1 MPPVIRYDRNA
12 VLSAAYNLARRDG
25 ISALNARAVAKEIGS
40 STQPI
45 FRLYTGMEE
54 LKDDVHAMAEKQVN
68 LFISQRVQDSAYPL
82 LELGLAYILFARDE
96 PELFKM
102 LFMCDRVSCGKC
114 NSFPGENDYSVHE
127 LQRLTGYQPQ
137 KAKRM
142 LQWLWIF
149 THGLAV
155 GMATKYVN
163 FEETALR
170 EMLSGAFSACKLKM
184 DQYPDELPVA

>member
-25 ISALNARAVAKEIGS
+25 LSALNARAVAKEIGS

-54 LKDDVHAMAEKQVN
+54 LKDDVHALAEKQVN
-68 LFISQRVQDSAYPL
+68 QFINERIQDSAYPL
-82 LELGLAYILFARDE
+82 LELGLAYIIFARDE

-114 NSFPGENDYSVHE
+114 NTLPGEDDCPIHE
-127 LQRLTGYQPQ
+127 LQRLTGYTPP
-137 KAKRM
+137 KARQM

-163 FEETALR
+163 FEESELR
-170 EMLSGAFSACKLKM
+170 EMLAGAFSACKLKM
-184 DQYPDELPVA
+184 DQYPEEQPLA

>member
-45 FRLYTGMEE
+45 FRLYTGMDE
-54 LKDDVHAMAEKQVN
+54 LKDDVHAMAEKQMTA
-68 LFISQRVQDSAYPL
+68 FIDQRVQDSAYPL

-114 NSFPGENDYSVHE
+114 HTFPGENEYTIGE
-127 LQRLTGYQPQ
+127 LQGLTGYSPA

-142 LQWLWIF
+142 FQWLWIYS
-149 THGLAV
+149 HGLAV
-155 GMATKYVN
+155 GMATKYMY
-163 FEETALR
+163 FDEDALR
-170 EMLSGAFSACKLKM
+170 NMLSGAFHACQLKM
-184 DQYPDELPVA
+184 DQYTDDMPAS

>member
-25 ISALNARAVAKEIGS
+25 IGALNARAVAKEIGS

-54 LKDDVHAMAEKQVN
+54 LKDDVHAMAEKQASAFLSERMAN
-68 LFISQRVQDSAYPL
+68 SQIPL
-82 LELGLAYILFARDE
+82 LELGLSYILFARDE

-102 LFMCDRVSCGKC
+102 LFMCDRVTCGTC
-114 NSFPGENDYSVHE
+114 NQVPGDTEYAAQE
-127 LQRLTGYQPQ
+127 ILRLTGFSL
-137 KAKRM
+137 KKSHRM
-142 LQWLWIF
+142 ITWLWVF

-155 GMATKYVN
+155 GMATKYLCY
-163 FEETALR
+163 EESILR
-170 EMLSGAFSACKLKM
+170 EMLIGAFDACRLKM
-184 DQYPDELPVA
+184 NQYSEAEDS

>member
-45 FRLYTGMEE
+45 FRLYTGMDE
-54 LKDDVHAMAEKQVN
+54 LKDDVHALAEKQMTS
-68 LFISQRVQDSAYPL
+68 FIDQRIQDSAYPL

-114 NSFPGENDYSVHE
+114 NSFPGENECSIQE
-127 LQRLTGYQPQ
+127 LQRLTGYTPL
-137 KAKRM
+137 KARRM

-155 GMATKYVN
+155 GMATKYVY

-170 EMLSGAFSACKLKM
+170 EMLAGAFDACRLKM
-184 DQYPDELPVA
+184 DQYPDDLPPA

>member
-25 ISALNARAVAKEIGS
+25 IGALNARAVAKEIGS

-54 LKDDVHAMAEKQVN
+54 LKEDVHALAEKEIGS
-68 LFISQRVQDSAYPL
+68 FIAQRTEASPLPL
-82 LELGLAYILFARDE
+82 LELGLAYILFARNE

-114 NSFPGENDYSVHE
+114 NSFPGENEYSIQQ
-127 LQRLTGYQPQ
+127 LQQLTGYPPER
-137 KAKRM
+137 ARNM
-142 LQWLWIF
+142 LQWLWIYS
-149 THGLAV
+149 HGLAV
-155 GMATKYVN
+155 GMATKYVY
-163 FEETALR
+163 FEEDTLR
-170 EMLSGAFSACKLKM
+170 EMLKGAFSACKLKM
-184 DQYPDELPVA
+184 DQYHAEETIA

>member
-54 LKDDVHAMAEKQVN
+54 LKDDVHAMAEKQAGS
-68 LFISQRVQDSAYPL
+68 FISQRTDGAKHPL
-82 LELGLAYILFARDE
+82 LELALAYILFARDE

-114 NSFPGENDYSVHE
+114 SDYPGECSVTIQQIQE
-127 LQRLTGYQPQ
+127 LTGYPLK
-137 KAKRM
+137 KARSM
-142 LQWLWIF
+142 FQWMWIF

-155 GMATKYVN
+155 GMATKYMF
-163 FEETALR
+163 FEESALR
-170 EMLSGAFSACKLKM
+170 EMLIGAFDACRLKM
-184 DQYPDELPVA
+184 NQYPSEE